1 MWKLTITRTTERD
14 ILEYLSEVKDYF
26 VLEFPSLK
34 EAHDYIVMT
43 EQYGIGEFKFSLDY
57 AGEKKGVAVC

>member
-1 MWKLTITRTTERD
+1 MWKLTITRTTERELFENLTA
-14 ILEYLSEVKDYF
+14 INDYF